1 MYNGK
6 KLGTENVS
14 ITTKRLQ
21 LIKTNRNS
29 FGKKKPENV
38 FFFLKSNYCDL
49 KTKLVYV
56 KLLQNYMCEINLITN
71 EQGKRTL

>member
-1 MYNGK
+1 MEK

-21 LIKTNRNS
+21 LIKTNPNS
-29 FGKKKPENV
+29 FGWKKIGKMYL
-38 FFFLKSNYCDL
+38 FFLKSYYCDL
-49 KTKLVYV
+49 KTKLVSL
-56 KLLQNYMCEINLITN
+56 KILRNYICEINLKTN